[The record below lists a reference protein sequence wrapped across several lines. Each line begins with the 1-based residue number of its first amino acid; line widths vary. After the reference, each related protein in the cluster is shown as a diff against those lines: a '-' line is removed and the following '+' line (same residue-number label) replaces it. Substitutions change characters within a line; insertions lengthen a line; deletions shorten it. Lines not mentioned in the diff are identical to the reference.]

1 MRAQH
6 GGKPF
11 QQRFRVYY
19 EDTDAGGIVYYV
31 NYLKFMERARTE
43 RLRALGFAQSQLIG
57 DNLLF
62 VVHSAEARYHAPAKL
77 DDELLVSAEVEE
89 LNRASLKFRQQVRQT
104 SDSVLLCEGRF
115 LVACVRADTLKPR
128 AIPETLRAAFAQE
141 ARILFQQE
149 IKVEP
154 NVVDHTSMWSLISN
168 ASIVVQ
174 LVMLTLVAASV
185 TSWIMIFQ
193 RGNAMRA
200 AKKALDAFEERF
212 WSGIDLSKLYR
223 QAGSNPDPDSGVEQ
237 IFRAGF
243 KELSRLRQQPG
254 VDPDAVM
261 EGVARAMRVA
271 ISREEEKLEAS
282 LPFLATVGST
292 SPYVGLFGTVWGIM
306 NSFRGLATV
315 QQATLATVAPGIA
328 EALIATAIGLFA
340 AIPAVIAYNRFSARS
355 EMLIGRYYTF
365 ADEFQAI
372 LHRKVHTSDD

>member
-1 MRAQH
+1 MLLAQDS
-6 GGKPF
+6 
-11 QQRFRVYY
+11 R
-19 EDTDAGGIVYYV
+19 
-31 NYLKFMERARTE
+31 
-43 RLRALGFAQSQLIG
+43 
-57 DNLLF
+57 
-62 VVHSAEARYHAPAKL
+62 
-77 DDELLVSAEVEE
+77 
-89 LNRASLKFRQQVRQT
+89 RQT
-104 SDSVLLCEGRF
+104 LLCVAGQYRDCGLRDDRAGIEIGRHK
-115 LVACVRADTLKPR
+115 VG
-128 AIPETLRAAFAQE
+128 RAAA
-141 ARILFQQE
+141 
-149 IKVEP
+149 
-154 NVVDHTSMWSLISN
+154 H
-168 ASIVVQ
+168 
-174 LVMLTLVAASV
+174 
-185 TSWIMIFQ
+185 
-193 RGNAMRA
+193 
-200 AKKALDAFEERF
+200 
-212 WSGIDLSKLYR
+212 
-223 QAGSNPDPDSGVEQ
+223 PDSGVEQ

-243 KELSRLRQQPG
+243 KEFSRLRQQPG